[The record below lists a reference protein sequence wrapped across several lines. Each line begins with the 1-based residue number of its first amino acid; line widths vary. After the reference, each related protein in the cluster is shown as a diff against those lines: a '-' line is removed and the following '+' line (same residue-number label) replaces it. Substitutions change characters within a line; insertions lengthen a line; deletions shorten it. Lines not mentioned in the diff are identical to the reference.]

1 MANNGR
7 SLYEFGPF
15 RLDVNE
21 RLLQRDRQTV
31 SLTPKVFDTL
41 VVLVRHSGHLVR
53 KDHLLAE
60 VWPDTFVEEVNLAVN
75 VSTLRKVLG
84 ETESGQPYI
93 ETVSKQGYR
102 FTAPVSETAA
112 EEDELV
118 IHDRLR
124 ARIVAT
130 EVDSEASGQSPVRA
144 TDSLALEPRLS
155 SAKRAR
161 ILSFALAGGALLTGI
176 GIVLYLHSWHA
187 TTLASPG
194 RINSIAVLPFK
205 SLSEN
210 IEDQHLELGLAD
222 DLINRLSRLKQLV
235 VRPTSAVRR
244 YSDIAQDP
252 IAAGKELK
260 VDSVLEGNI
269 QRVGDRMRVSVRLVK
284 VDDGR
289 ALWSA
294 TFDEK
299 VRDVFTLEDGISSR
313 VAVALAP
320 QLSSDDL
327 KLVTRHEPESSEAHE
342 AYLKGRYFWNRR
354 TEESTRKAIEYFQQ
368 AINLDPAY
376 AMGYS
381 GLADCYLSFYDYQ
394 FTAADDAVPRA
405 RAAATK
411 ALEIDEAL
419 AEPHASLARLKWLY
433 DHDRTAEKDFL
444 RATELNPNY
453 ATARQW
459 YSRYLADVGRF
470 DEAVAEMKRAQELD
484 PLSLS
489 IGSNLGLV
497 LYYARRYDQ
506 AIDQLQRTIEL
517 EPNFEL
523 SHWFLANV
531 YERKQMYP
539 QAVGEYQ
546 KALIL
551 QKNPELAAAIGEGF
565 RTGDFPAAI
574 RALMKGFKVEEKK
587 DPGMSYSIARY
598 SAILGDKEQALE
610 WLESARRYRHPWLS
624 QVKVDPQ
631 FDGLH
636 SEARFAELL
645 RRERLGE

>member
-1 MANNGR
+1 MTSKGR
-7 SLYEFGPF
+7 SVYEFGPF
-15 RLDVNE
+15 RLDVTE

-31 SLTPKVFDTL
+31 PLTPKVFDTL
-41 VVLVRHSGHLVR
+41 VVLVRHSGHLM
-53 KDHLLAE
+53 KKEQLLKE

-75 VSTLRKVLG
+75 VSTLRKALG
-84 ETESGQPYI
+84 EMESGQPYI

-102 FTAPVSETAA
+102 FTSAVSETAD
-112 EEDELV
+112 EEDKPV
-118 IHDRLR
+118 IDDRIN

-130 EVDSEASGQSPVRA
+130 DVGKVSGDGPMRA
-144 TDSLALEPRLS
+144 PDSLALEPRIP

-161 ILSFALAGGALLTGI
+161 FLSVAFAGAALLTVI
-176 GIVLYLHSWHA
+176 GIVLYLHSRHA

-210 IEDQHLELGLAD
+210 SDDQHLELGLAD

-244 YSDIAQDP
+244 YAGIAEDP
-252 IAAGKELK
+252 ITAGKELK

-269 QRVGDRMRVSVRLVK
+269 QRLDDRLRVSVRLVK

-327 KLVTRHEPESSEAHE
+327 KLVTKHEPESPEAHE

-381 GLADCYLSFYDYQ
+381 GLADCYLSFYYYQ
-394 FTAADDAVPRA
+394 FRAADDAVPKA

-419 AEPHASLARLKWLY
+419 AEPHASLGRLKWLY

-453 ATARQW
+453 ATAWQW

-470 DEAVAEMKRAQELD
+470 DEAVAEMRRAQELD

-489 IGSNLGLV
+489 IGSNLGVV

-506 AIDQLQRTIEL
+506 AITQLQRTIEL
-517 EPNFEL
+517 EPTFEL
-523 SHWFLANV
+523 SHWLLANV
-531 YERKQMYP
+531 YERKQMYSE
-539 QAVGEYQ
+539 AVGEYQ
-546 KALIL
+546 KALTL
-551 QKNPELAAAIGEGF
+551 QNNTELAASIGEGF
-565 RTGDFPAAI
+565 RTRGFPAAI
-574 RALMKGFKVEEKK
+574 RTLMTGLKLNEKENPGF
-587 DPGMSYSIARY
+587 SYSIARY
-598 SAILGDKEQALE
+598 SAILEDKEQALE
-610 WLESARRYRHPWLS
+610 WLERASRNRHPWLS
-624 QVKVDPQ
+624 QVRVDPQ

-636 SEARFAELL
+636 SETRFAELL
-645 RRERLGE
+645 RREHLGE